1 MAHPGP
7 GDQKTLD
14 CPVNTMSDWG
24 WHTTP
29 VAKSL
34 TPTAN
39 VSAWRSQEL
48 TTYNHTSAYP
58 TGCGGAFEGDAASCP
73 AAQKQSAYSYLR
85 ANPHRLNLGRLFLAS
100 NASADLSNEIADA
113 LSRLDAPEASQLPA
127 SCFEAVRRDAPRRG
141 PKWYRLPSAHQR
153 PDLWGAGEEAEPTQA
168 WRHVLCRGARLAA
181 SQGAWARAEGAR

>member
-39 VSAWRSQEL
+39 VSAWRDQEL
-48 TTYNHTSAYP
+48 TTNNHTSAYP

-100 NASADLSNEIADA
+100 NASADLSSEITDVSQSLDMWTGV
-113 LSRLDAPEASQLPA
+113 LSSNFSLGGR
-127 SCFEAVRRDAPRRG
+127 AVRVTTAVGTEDVVAVQIRSELLSHG
-141 PKWYRLPSAHQR
+141 LRLGLAFPYGS
-153 PDLWGAGEEAEPTQA
+153 EEFSGKSE
-168 WRHVLCRGARLAA
+168 R
-181 SQGAWARAEGAR
+181 